1 LTETLETLARGYFER
16 VRAKDA
22 AGVAARFAA
31 DGLLRLPNGKVVA
44 GRAAIGDYYRK
55 ILDLGSPNPAVR
67 AVVTEGR
74 RCVVEIH
81 AHRPDGT
88 PIPCA
93 DIFTFDAAG
102 EVTDLTIYTVSP
114 PEAGR

>member
-1 LTETLETLARGYFER
+1 MTETLETLARGYFER

-22 AGVAARFAA
+22 AGVAARFAP
-31 DGLLRLPNGKVVA
+31 DGWLRLPNGKEVS
-44 GRAAIGDYYRK
+44 GRSAIEAYYRK
-55 ILDLGSPNPAVR
+55 VLELASPNPAVR
-67 AVVTEGR
+67 AVITEGR

-88 PIPCA
+88 PVPCA
-93 DIFTFDAAG
+93 DIFTFDEAG
-102 EVTDLTIYTVSP
+102 QVTDLTIYTVAP